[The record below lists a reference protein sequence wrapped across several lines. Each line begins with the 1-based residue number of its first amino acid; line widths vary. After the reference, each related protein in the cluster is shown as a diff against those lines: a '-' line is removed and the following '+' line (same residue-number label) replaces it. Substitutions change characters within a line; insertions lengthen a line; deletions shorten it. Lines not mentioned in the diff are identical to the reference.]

1 MSYYEPPSPLTG
13 KAPRHQKS
21 SIKTSLLSTLRKP
34 ISLQHSIDDGL
45 YNFMLDYYNKEP
57 LKRIIWKG
65 KDFTE
70 KTAKIEQ
77 KKLGIEWSIEKSPY
91 SENRFAV
98 TKIEQKE
105 PFNEYL
111 IKYKNDLKIIYDQQK
126 RKGLVI

>member
-1 MSYYEPPSPLTG
+1 MTYYELPSQKTG
-13 KAPRHQKS
+13 KAPRHQEA
-21 SIKTSLLSTLRKP
+21 SIKTSLSSTLRDP
-34 ISLQHSIDDGL
+34 ILLQHSIDDGL
-45 YNFMLDYYNKEP
+45 YRFILDYYNKEP

-77 KKLGIEWSIEKSPY
+77 KKLGIEWSVEKSPY
-91 SENRFAV
+91 SENRFIV

-111 IKYKNDLKIIYDQQK
+111 PKYKNDLKIIYDQQK
-126 RKGLVI
+126 KKGVVL